1 MLFFQP
7 EKKQNLKPPNRCLGT
22 IKELL
27 IFCVIYV
34 WGKRLSLLMLHKSDE
49 NYKSMAD
56 YFSGD
61 SEDWNSTAPFK
72 IIIH

>member
-7 EKKQNLKPPNRCLGT
+7 EKKQNLKPPNRCLGK

-34 WGKRLSLLMLHKSDE
+34 WEKRLNLLMQHKSDE

-61 SEDWNSTAPFK
+61 SEDWNCTVPFN